1 MPHYIGRMDGG
12 IYDFG
17 LKRSPFQMD
26 ELRRSPASDR
36 PSRDETIRRVSA
48 GRRDTGLVGLIANPR
63 SHRNSG
69 RTASWMEHPNV
80 IGHAPRTRAE
90 LFDVLSRLAARSID
104 LLVIDGGDGTV
115 RDILTCAG
123 DLWGRSWPDILMLP
137 TGKTNALAR
146 DLGVPSWGLAEGL
159 AAAGNGRMVSRRPLE
174 ITSAEAP
181 DRVIRGFIFG
191 AGAFVDATALAQR
204 THRAGAYNGWAVGL
218 ALAWGIGQ
226 TLVGRDDSVWR
237 AGSRMTLSYGAR
249 AERMHGAAP
258 EGAADRYLLFASTL
272 HRLPLGIKPF
282 GAVRPGLK
290 TLVIDA
296 PPRRLLGTA
305 GPLLMGSQSAR
316 LEQSGYHRVDSDQV
330 DVDIASGFILDGETF
345 APGAYA
351 IREGA
356 PLNFVT
362 A

>member
-1 MPHYIGRMDGG
+1 MSGG

-17 LKRSPFQMD
+17 LKRSPFQFD
-26 ELRRSPASDR
+26 EPLRSPTFDK
-36 PSRDETIRRVSA
+36 PLGDETI
-48 GRRDTGLVGLIANPR
+48 GRRTTGGRDIGLIGLIANPR

-69 RTASWMEHPNV
+69 RTASWLEHPNV

-90 LFDVLSRLAARSID
+90 LYDVLSRFAARSID

-115 RDILTCAG
+115 RDVLTCAG
-123 DLWGRSWPDILMLP
+123 DLWDRSWPDVLVLP

-146 DLGVPSWGLAEGL
+146 DLGVPSWSLAEGL
-159 AAAGNGRMVSRRPLE
+159 TAASGGRIVERRPLE
-174 ITSAEAP
+174 ITSLDAP
-181 DRVIRGFIFG
+181 DQIIRGFIFG

-204 THRAGAYNGWAVGL
+204 THRAGAYNGLAVGL
-218 ALAWGIGQ
+218 ALTWGIGQ
-226 TLVGRDDSVWR
+226 TLFGGDDSAWR
-237 AGSRMTLSYGAR
+237 VGSRMMLSYGAH

-258 EGAADRYLLFASTL
+258 DGVAQRYVLFASTL

-290 TLVIDA
+290 TLVVDA
-296 PPRRLLGTA
+296 PPRQLATTVGQ
-305 GPLLMGSQSAR
+305 LLMGSQSVK
-316 LEQSGYHRVDSDQV
+316 LERRGYHRVDSDRV
-330 DVDIASGFILDGETF
+330 EVDIASGFILDGETF
-345 APGAYA
+345 PPGAYV
-351 IREGA
+351 IREAA